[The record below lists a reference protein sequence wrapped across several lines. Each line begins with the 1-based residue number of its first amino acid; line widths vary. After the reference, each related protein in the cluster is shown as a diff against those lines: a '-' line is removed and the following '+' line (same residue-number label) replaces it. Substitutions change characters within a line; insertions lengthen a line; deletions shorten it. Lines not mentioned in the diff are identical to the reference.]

1 MKRRG
6 FVIATAV
13 HGPGA
18 DQAPVP
24 VPAPAPAPINMAY
37 ALAGVKPQSA

>member
-18 DQAPVP
+18 DQAP
-24 VPAPAPAPINMAY
+24 INMAY

>member
-24 VPAPAPAPINMAY
+24 VPAPINMAY